1 MSTDRMYATFYL
13 AGAHFGVD
21 ALEVQ
26 EALREQTMTRVHLV
40 SPEVSGLI
48 NLRGQVVT
56 AIDMRRRLG
65 IAAREGDELPMNLVV
80 RTDDGPVS
88 FLVDAIGDV
97 LEVSGLELE
106 AAPETVPPGHR
117 ELIRGVF
124 KLDGELLLALDVA
137 RAAAP
142 MHP

>member
-1 MSTDRMYATFYL
+1 MSAERMYATFFL

-26 EALREQTMTRVHLV
+26 EALREQPMTRVHLT

-56 AIDMRRRLG
+56 AIDLRRRLG
-65 IAAREGDELPMNLVV
+65 LPPRDPDELPMNLVV

-97 LEVSGLELE
+97 IEVSGQELE
-106 AAPETVPPGHR
+106 AAPETVPGGQR
-117 ELIRGVF
+117 DLIRGVF
-124 KLDGELLLALDVA
+124 KLEGELLLALDVGRTA
-137 RAAAP
+137 TP
-142 MHP
+142 MHA

>member
-1 MSTDRMYATFYL
+1 MSTERMYATFYL

-26 EALREQTMTRVHLV
+26 EALREQPMTRVHLV
-40 SPEVSGLI
+40 SREVSGLI

-56 AIDMRRRLG
+56 AIDLRRRLG
-65 IAAREGDELPMNLVV
+65 LPPRDPEQLPMSLVV

-97 LEVSGLELE
+97 IEVSGQELE
-106 AAPETVPPGHR
+106 AAPETVTGTQR
-117 ELIRGVF
+117 DLIRGVF
-124 KLDGELLLALDVA
+124 KLEGELLLALDVG
-137 RAAAP
+137 RTAAP
-142 MHP
+142 MDA